1 MTRSYTQPYRRYK
14 GTESVNEL
22 TEWLMSLKQS
32 LAKTKAFKTS
42 DPEKQEQINK
52 LIEVLSQQINETSE
66 KIVELLMSD
75 ETLLAEALE

>member
-1 MTRSYTQPYRRYK
+1 
-14 GTESVNEL
+14 
-22 TEWLMSLKQS
+22 

-42 DPEKQEQINK
+42 DPAKQEKIKK
-52 LIEVLSQQINETSE
+52 LIEALSQEIKETSE

>member
-1 MTRSYTQPYRRYK
+1 VTRSYTQPYRRYK
-14 GTESVNEL
+14 GVNEL
-22 TEWLMSLKQS
+22 NEWLRNLNES

-42 DPEKQEQINK
+42 DPAKQEKIKK
-52 LIEVLSQQINETSE
+52 LIEALSQEIKETSE